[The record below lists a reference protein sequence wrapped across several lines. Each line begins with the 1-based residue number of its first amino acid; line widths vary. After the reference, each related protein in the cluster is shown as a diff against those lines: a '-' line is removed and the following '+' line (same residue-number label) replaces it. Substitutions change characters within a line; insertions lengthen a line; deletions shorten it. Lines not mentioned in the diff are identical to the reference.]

1 MLILCDHF
9 LGSSTVDREDIPAN
23 LVKDIRNYF
32 QISPEYFSMLLVGKD
47 GNVKSWYPSPMWSMA
62 IVYDLIDSMQLR
74 RQEMTIQQSLGMQ
87 CPDDE
92 YGGYGY
98 HSYHQ
103 GYQEGYQ
110 DDYRHHG
117 SYHHGYPY
125 WTERHS
131 LRLPRGLSSSSYSI
145 NRWPLAENLPR
156 PPRHP
161 CLVLLLFNQGTLVI
175 CLLKKCRCLYSEAI
189 PTSSIEALNN
199 KDSSIF
205 LNLYK
210 QRPSAGAICIKTKQK
225 TPQPPHHGHYSRAE
239 NNLSNNVLFTSF
251 SKDKK
256 KVYLLESEI
265 SLCLWRETKN
275 HTSDL
280 SQKRII

>member
-1 MLILCDHF
+1 MHLWFTVQQPFISEPGNTTLQMSRILHYQTLGCIFSQTANSLSYWHSSLLLKQNANAVLCDHF
-9 LGSSTVDREDIPAN
+9 LGSATVDREDIPAN

-87 CPDDE
+87 CPEDE

-125 WTERHS
+125 WKEQVS
-131 LRLPRGLSSSSYSI
+131 LWLPCACLLIAIQAICGLLQSFSRPSRYPRLL
-145 NRWPLAENLPR
+145 LA
-156 PPRHP
+156 
-161 CLVLLLFNQGTLVI
+161 LFNQGTLVI
-175 CLLKKCRCLYSEAI
+175 CLLKNAEAF
-189 PTSSIEALNN
+189 LRWNN
-199 KDSSIF
+199 
-205 LNLYK
+205 
-210 QRPSAGAICIKTKQK
+210 
-225 TPQPPHHGHYSRAE
+225 
-239 NNLSNNVLFTSF
+239 
-251 SKDKK
+251 SKP
-256 KVYLLESEI
+256 
-265 SLCLWRETKN
+265 
-275 HTSDL
+275 
-280 SQKRII
+280 

>member
-1 MLILCDHF
+1 MSTLFYVIPF

-125 WTERHS
+125 WKEQLS
-131 LRLPRGLSSSSYSI
+131 L
-145 NRWPLAENLPR
+145 W
-156 PPRHP
+156 PPRA
-161 CLVLLLFNQGTLVI
+161 
-175 CLLKKCRCLYSEAI
+175 CLLIAI
-189 PTSSIEALNN
+189 QAIGGQLLKVFPGHLDIHASSFHCSVKGLWSFA
-199 KDSSIF
+199 
-205 LNLYK
+205 
-210 QRPSAGAICIKTKQK
+210 
-225 TPQPPHHGHYSRAE
+225 
-239 NNLSNNVLFTSF
+239 F
-251 SKDKK
+251 SKM
-256 KVYLLESEI
+256 
-265 SLCLWRETKN
+265 
-275 HTSDL
+275 
-280 SQKRII
+280 QKPLQWSNSNQ

>member
-1 MLILCDHF
+1 MKKSYIANYWAVSYLMLLTRLPTNHHHCLNKISMLFLCDHF

-125 WTERHS
+125 
-131 LRLPRGLSSSSYSI
+131 
-145 NRWPLAENLPR
+145 
-156 PPRHP
+156 
-161 CLVLLLFNQGTLVI
+161 
-175 CLLKKCRCLYSEAI
+175 
-189 PTSSIEALNN
+189 
-199 KDSSIF
+199 
-205 LNLYK
+205 
-210 QRPSAGAICIKTKQK
+210 
-225 TPQPPHHGHYSRAE
+225 
-239 NNLSNNVLFTSF
+239 
-251 SKDKK
+251 
-256 KVYLLESEI
+256 
-265 SLCLWRETKN
+265 
-275 HTSDL
+275 
-280 SQKRII
+280 

>member
-1 MLILCDHF
+1 MLISCVHF

-125 WTERHS
+125 
-131 LRLPRGLSSSSYSI
+131 
-145 NRWPLAENLPR
+145 
-156 PPRHP
+156 
-161 CLVLLLFNQGTLVI
+161 
-175 CLLKKCRCLYSEAI
+175 
-189 PTSSIEALNN
+189 
-199 KDSSIF
+199 
-205 LNLYK
+205 
-210 QRPSAGAICIKTKQK
+210 
-225 TPQPPHHGHYSRAE
+225 
-239 NNLSNNVLFTSF
+239 
-251 SKDKK
+251 
-256 KVYLLESEI
+256 
-265 SLCLWRETKN
+265 
-275 HTSDL
+275 
-280 SQKRII
+280 